1 MSRNPQ
7 WPRDPEA
14 PIPDR
19 YQGLI
24 FDCDGT
30 LIDTM
35 PVHYKAWCKALAL
48 HNLKFSEERFYS
60 LAGATSRAIVALLA
74 KEQGVKCD
82 PMKVSHEK
90 EEIYE
95 ASLKDLEHVHCVVA
109 IAKREKGHRRMAV
122 ASGGRT
128 QAVRTSLKMSG
139 IANLFQVVVGMDDVT
154 HGKPDPELFL
164 KAAAMLKVPAENCLV
179 YEDGDLGIE
188 AAKRAGMGFI
198 DVRPWYL
205 AQVNGRKGQKKAS

>member
-1 MSRNPQ
+1 MSPQLQWPENPQ
-7 WPRDPEA
+7 A

-48 HNLKFSEERFYS
+48 HNLTFNEDRFYQ

-74 KEQGVKCD
+74 REQGVECD
-82 PMKVSHEK
+82 PLQVSHEK

-95 ASLKDLEHVHCVVA
+95 ASLQDVEHVQCVVA
-109 IAKREKGHRRMAV
+109 IAKREQGHRKLAV
-122 ASGGRT
+122 ASGGRN
-128 QAVRTSLKMSG
+128 QAVRTSLQMSG
-139 IANLFQVVVGMDDVT
+139 LANLFQVVVGMDDVA

-164 KAAAMLKVPAENCLV
+164 KAAALLQVPPENCLV

-188 AAKRAGMGFI
+188 AAKRAGMGII
-198 DVRPWYL
+198 DVRPWYF
-205 AQVNGRKGQKKAS
+205 AQVNGKKRQ

>member
-1 MSRNPQ
+1 MPVIPQ

-14 PIPDR
+14 PIPEQ

-48 HNLKFSEERFYS
+48 HNLSLPEDRFYA
-60 LAGATSRAIVALLA
+60 LAGATSRAIVAMLA
-74 KEQGVKCD
+74 KEQGVDCD
-82 PMKVSHEK
+82 PLEVSHQK
-90 EEIYE
+90 EDFYQ
-95 ASLKDLEHVHCVVA
+95 ASLRDLEPIHRVVA
-109 IAKREKGHRRMAV
+109 IAKREKGRRKMAV

-128 QAVRTSLKMSG
+128 QAVRVSLEVIG
-139 IANLFQVVVGMDDVT
+139 VTDLFSVVVGMDDVV

-164 KAAAMLKVPAENCLV
+164 MAAKMLQVPPEKCLV
-179 YEDGDLGIE
+179 YEDGDLGIQ
-188 AAKRAGMGFI
+188 AAKRAGMGYI
-198 DVRPWYL
+198 DVRPWYF
-205 AQVNGRKGQKKAS
+205 AQVNGKANR

>member
-1 MSRNPQ
+1 MPRILQ
-7 WPRDPEA
+7 WPHDPNA

-48 HNLKFSEERFYS
+48 HNLKMSEERFYS
-60 LAGATSRAIVALLA
+60 LAGATSRAIVAMLSR
-74 KEQGVKCD
+74 EQGIKCD
-82 PMKVSHEK
+82 PMEVSRQK
-90 EEIYE
+90 EDFYE
-95 ASLKDLEHVHCVVA
+95 ASLCDLVLIRSVVD
-109 IAKREKGHRRMAV
+109 IAKRENGHRGLAV

-128 QAVRTSLKMSG
+128 QAVRSSLTIAG

-164 KAAAMLKVPAENCLV
+164 KAAALLKVPAENCLV

-188 AAKRAGMGFI
+188 AAQRAGMGCI
-198 DVRPWYL
+198 DVRPWYPP
-205 AQVNGRKGQKKAS
+205 